1 MKKKIGII
9 DYKVGN
15 IGSLSNAI
23 NYLNFETELVSDP
36 RKLKFYD
43 KLILPGVGNF
53 YEAMKKLKFYEFN
66 NYLQDFVN
74 NASNSLLGIC
84 LGMQLLGKE
93 SEEGNSEGLSFLNF
107 KSKKLDTKK
116 KEFKVPNIGWC
127 AINKKKD
134 SFLLKE
140 INDDDFYFVHSYAV
154 FTESDDLVIATTNY
168 SEEFVS
174 IVGKNNIF
182 GVQFHPEKS
191 DIAGLKLINNFLQN

>member
-1 MKKKIGII
+1 
-9 DYKVGN
+9 
-15 IGSLSNAI
+15 LSNAI